1 MGMADDSGRSCMSSP
16 SGVRASAPRLIAE
29 FFVILI
35 GVLGALAADQWAQ
48 DREDRGLESE
58 YLERLRADAGYDREE
73 IQFVLAV
80 SRAGLE
86 AVDSLL
92 DPTFSERASDDAL
105 LGAALLAASARQLDL
120 SRGTWEE
127 LVSSGRIA
135 LLKEPKVRLALAD
148 YARFAGEIAGYWEY
162 TDNDLW
168 AWVGRRVPSEVRDV
182 WGSGCHPGDGGGRYS
197 TSQATSIC
205 NFASTPGSADWV
217 RREIKSE
224 VAVGELRLQRERYRG
239 FLNIGR
245 VLLTGVDDLERVLDE
260 AR

>member
-1 MGMADDSGRSCMSSP
+1 
-16 SGVRASAPRLIAE
+16 
-29 FFVILI
+29 VILI
-35 GVLGALAADQWAQ
+35 GVLGALAADQLVQ

-92 DPTFSERASDDAL
+92 DPTFSERATDDAL

-127 LVSSGRIA
+127 LVASGRIA
-135 LLKEPKVRLALAD
+135 LLKEPEVRLALAD
-148 YARFAGEIAGYWEY
+148 YARFAGEIAGFWEY

-168 AWVGRRVPSEVRDV
+168 AWVGRRLPGEVQDA
-182 WGSGCHPGDGGGRYS
+182 WNSTCIPGDGGSRYS

-205 NFASTPGSADWV
+205 DLGSPPGAADWI
-217 RREIKSE
+217 RSEIRSE
-224 VAVGELRLQRERYRG
+224 VAVGELRLQRARYMG
-239 FLNIGR
+239 FLDIGE
-245 VLLTGVDDLERVLDE
+245 VLLTGVDNLERVLNE